1 MRTCVCI
8 LAGTKACEKCQNSN
22 NTGNVS
28 TWTGSGNW
36 TWKKPEKDKNITT
49 TKKSDKMDTYKY
61 LCLFIDYL
69 KQKEIIPLAMFQ
81 DEEDYLKLKK
91 HIEDFVN
98 EDYSL
103 NPYMYRRIKSAWKN
117 KYGER
122 WE

>member
-22 NTGNVS
+22 NTGKVS

-36 TWKKPEKDKNITT
+36 TWKTNKKPKTRVTTNNEKED
-49 TKKSDKMDTYKY
+49 YEY
-61 LCLFIDYL
+61 LCLFIDFL
-69 KQKEIIPLAMFQ
+69 KQKGIIPLVMFQ
-81 DEEDYLKLKK
+81 NDDDYLKLKR

-98 EDYSL
+98 EDYNL
-103 NPYMYRRIKSAWKN
+103 NPYIYERIKSAWKN
-117 KYGER
+117 KYGGR

>member
-1 MRTCVCI
+1 MCI

-22 NTGNVS
+22 NIGKVS
-28 TWTGSGNW
+28 TWTGSGYW
-36 TWKKPEKDKNITT
+36 TWKKPENDKNITT
-49 TKKSDKMDTYKY
+49 TKKSDKMDDYKY

-98 EDYSL
+98 EDYNL
-103 NPYMYRRIKSAWKN
+103 NSYMYRRIKSAWKN